1 MQSYKCN
8 LVSRSDQQEGLPHKK
23 KYLPYT
29 VFLLV
34 KADFCLAYRLIW
46 SASCLRLTTLHNISR
61 LFLQALGFPGD
72 DLTAVPWQRPR
83 CNEGPLFLLSS
94 QLPAP
99 LLIHQ
104 NLSSTL
110 FPVLWCHHHAGVIAV
125 RVFALQTSALLPPDR
140 TSSHCQH
147 AASEA
152 QLTLPESRWC
162 YCRTPSNRQRSKGLW
177 GLASG
182 SRKPASRA
190 TWRTRRRWDG
200 HQHGKPK
207 RWHRWNY

>member
-1 MQSYKCN
+1 M
-8 LVSRSDQQEGLPHKK
+8 
-23 KYLPYT
+23 
-29 VFLLV
+29 
-34 KADFCLAYRLIW
+34 
-46 SASCLRLTTLHNISR
+46 HNISH

-99 LLIHQ
+99 LLILQ
-104 NLSSTL
+104 KLSSTFL
-110 FPVLWCHHHAGVIAV
+110 PVLRCHHHAGVIAV

-140 TSSHCQH
+140 ASSHCQH
-147 AASEA
+147 AAAEA
-152 QLTLPESRWC
+152 QLALPEPCRC
-162 YCRTPSNRQRSKGLW
+162 YCRTPSNRRRSKGLW
-177 GLASG
+177 DLTSG

-190 TWRTRRRWDG
+190 TWRTRRKWDR

-207 RWHRWNY
+207 RWCGWNY